1 MKKSWTAPGR
11 RDGKFALS
19 VLFCAGLAFSG
30 VAPAQQAPVPATKLV
45 TLGTVAGPFP
55 MKNRA
60 QNSNLIVVNGQSY
73 VFDAGD
79 GAARR
84 LGQAEIPLRNI
95 GTIFITHHHD
105 DHTAGLGTLMSVAWD
120 SKRTDPINVYGPVG
134 TKALVDAAIQYAMP
148 SAALRIEDGG
158 RSMPIEKVFHGHD
171 VKPGLAYEDGNVKVY
186 AAENTH
192 FDFHKNQTGYEQSF
206 SYRIETPDR
215 VIAITSDTSPNPE
228 TERLAQGADYLVAEL
243 NSVEARKQIL
253 IDSGQWARHTPEEKE
268 KIMVQAS
275 HGHLSPKDV
284 GELATRAKVK
294 TVVLTHLTPKF
305 NSDDYTAEALEVR
318 KYYDGPVIV
327 ARDLDTFF

>member
-1 MKKSWTAPGR
+1 MQTSWVVPKQRSRNLVMSFLLCSGL
-11 RDGKFALS
+11 ALS
-19 VLFCAGLAFSG
+19 GSTLAQSH
-30 VAPAQQAPVPATKLV
+30 PEPTTKLV

-55 MKNRA
+55 MKTRA

-84 LGQAEIPLRNI
+84 LAQAEIPLRNI

-105 DHTAGLGTLMSVAWD
+105 DHTAGLGTLMAVAWD
-120 SKRTDPINVYGPVG
+120 SKRTDPINVYGPAG
-134 TKALVDAAIQYAMP
+134 TKALVDAAIQYALP
-148 SAALRIEDGG
+148 SSVLRIEDGG
-158 RSMPIEKVFHGHD
+158 RSVPISKVFFGHD
-171 VKPGLAYEDGNVKVY
+171 VKPGLVYQDDNVKVY

-192 FDFHKNQTGYEQSF
+192 FEFHKTKKGDEQSF

-215 VIAITSDTSPNPE
+215 VIAITSDTGPNAE
-228 TERLAQGADYLVAEL
+228 TERLAKNADYLVAEL

-253 IDSGQWARHTPEEKE
+253 IDSGQWEKYTPEEKQ

-275 HGHLSPKDV
+275 KGHLSPRDV
-284 GELATRAKVK
+284 GELATKAGAKA
-294 TVVLTHLTPKF
+294 VVLTHLTPKL

-318 KYYDGPVIV
+318 KHYDGPVVV
-327 ARDLDTFF
+327 AQDLDTFF